1 MSVVKA
7 GQKRRRCNLHV
18 SPGWQMRE
26 MNAINP
32 VVDHMTRI
40 LVVDDDPGIRTLI
53 SGFLERHGYHV
64 DTAEHAARMRT
75 LLEQSAYDLI
85 VLDVMMPGED
95 GLSVLRRMD
104 REGGPPIIM
113 LSAVGTDVDR
123 IIGLEL
129 GAEDYLPKPCNPR
142 ELLAR
147 IRTVLRRRAPAE
159 EENARLAPAEP
170 ADGGDTM
177 LRFAGWRLDLVSR
190 LLHDPDDIV
199 ISLSDGEFRLLR
211 AFVERPRRVLT
222 RDQLLDYAR
231 GADSDHYD
239 RTIDVQISRLRR
251 KLGPAEGSGALIRTV
266 RNEGYM
272 FVPKVS
278 AG

>member
-1 MSVVKA
+1 
-7 GQKRRRCNLHV
+7 
-18 SPGWQMRE
+18 MRE

-147 IRTVLRRRAPAE
+147 IRTVLRRRAPTE
-159 EENARLAPAEP
+159 EENARSAPTEA
-170 ADGGDTM
+170 ADGGGDTM